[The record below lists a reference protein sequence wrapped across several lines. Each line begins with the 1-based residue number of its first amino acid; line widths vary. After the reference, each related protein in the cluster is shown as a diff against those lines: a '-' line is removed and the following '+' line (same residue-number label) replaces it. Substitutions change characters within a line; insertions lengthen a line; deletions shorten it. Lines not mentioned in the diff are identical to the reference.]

1 MVRTSNCEKG
11 KKLQVSSNFGRF
23 EINIFQHDLN
33 QKSLCI
39 EHMAETISITIII
52 INGFDILRQEILFCF
67 FR

>member
-1 MVRTSNCEKG
+1 
-11 KKLQVSSNFGRF
+11 VSSNFGRF